1 MAAIYQFLSQYEM
14 LIYIVLAIGGLFA
27 FRWLVK
33 TWNEWREAVYNL
45 EREFALHRMSQAVA
59 SVILILLLFF
69 GELAT
74 VSFVVP
80 SLPASFFI
88 STPTINVLATPT
100 GTISAKLATQIAL
113 TPLPVPTLG
122 NTSGC
127 VANKLIITSPK
138 AGSEVSGSVDL
149 TGTVDIPDFG
159 FYKYEVAPLNTDT
172 WATIAASRQPVD
184 NGPLGQGKWDTTT
197 LTPGDYQLRL
207 VVTNTQG
214 QSLPPCIIPL
224 RITAP

>member
-1 MAAIYQFLSQYEM
+1 MVVIYQFLSNYEV
-14 LIYIVLAIGGLFA
+14 LIYVVLAIGGLFA
-27 FRWLVK
+27 FRWLLK
-33 TWNEWREAVYNL
+33 TWNEWRNAVYTL
-45 EREFALHRMSQAVA
+45 EREFALHRMSQALA
-59 SVILILLLFF
+59 SVILILILFF
-69 GELAT
+69 GELVT
-74 VSFVVP
+74 VSFVIS

-100 GTISAKLATQIAL
+100 GTISAELATQIAL

-127 VANKLIITSPK
+127 ISNQLAITSPK
-138 AGSEVSGSVDL
+138 AGSQISGLVDL
-149 TGTVDIPDFG
+149 MGTVDIPDFG
-159 FYKYEVAPLNTDT
+159 FYKYEVAPLNTNT
-172 WATIAASRQPVD
+172 WATISANRKPVD
-184 NGPLGQGKWDTTT
+184 NGLLGYWDTTT

-207 VVTNTQG
+207 VVINTQG

>member
-1 MAAIYQFLSQYEM
+1 M
-14 LIYIVLAIGGLFA
+14 
-27 FRWLVK
+27 
-33 TWNEWREAVYNL
+33 
-45 EREFALHRMSQAVA
+45 
-59 SVILILLLFF
+59 ILILLLFF

-74 VSFVVP
+74 VSFIVP

-100 GTISAKLATQIAL
+100 GTISAELATQIAL

-138 AGSEVSGSVDL
+138 AGSEVSGLVDL

-159 FYKYEVAPLNTDT
+159 FYKYEVAPLNADT
-172 WATIAASRQPVD
+172 WATIAANRTPID
-184 NGPLGQGKWDTTT
+184 NGLLGHWDTTT

-207 VVTNTQG
+207 VVTDTQG